1 MLEMIAVYVENSNLK
16 TENARLKAKLAEL
29 KARDRAFTCDTEV
42 KIQSIIHKIKCRDEV
57 PNNIFLGKKE
67 VDAIKALGSIDRT
80 NADPDGPFG
89 MEQSYMGYRIVKV
102 NKATFV
108 DVSTVP

>member
-1 MLEMIAVYVENSNLK
+1 MLAMISVYVENSNLRM
-16 TENARLKAKLAEL
+16 ENARLKSQLAQQ
-29 KARDRAFTCDTEV
+29 KAMNHAFTSDTEV
-42 KIQSIIHKIKCRDEV
+42 RINNLIHKIKCRDEV

-67 VDAIKALGSIDRT
+67 VDAIKELGSIDM
-80 NADPDGPFG
+80 NNPDPDGPFG